1 MDRVSVGRSGPQVSH
16 RVVTATFNGAVSAL
30 DWTYAL
36 DELRRVSDDA
46 APAGYCAHAHLT
58 SEPVSH
64 PRPLAIAEC
73 AVVLDGSSRV
83 IVAGAVAT
91 TMQAAVDE
99 LTLRLRRRIGNASE
113 FVSRAAHPVQHEG
126 GNRHDRFR

>member
-1 MDRVSVGRSGPQVSH
+1 MDKVSVGRSGPEMSH
-16 RVVTATFNGAVSAL
+16 RVVTATFSGPVSAL

-46 APAGYCAHAHLT
+46 APAGYCAHVHLA

-64 PRPLAIAEC
+64 PRPVAIAEC
-73 AVVLDGSSRV
+73 AVVLDGSSKV
-83 IVAGAVAT
+83 IVAGAVAS

-99 LTLRLRRRIGNASE
+99 LTPRLRRRIGTASE
-113 FVSRAAHPVQHEG
+113 LVALTAHPVQH
-126 GNRHDRFR
+126 RPTRRRRPS